1 MRTCSGTVDTID
13 TSGRRAKDFVVES
26 LDGKVS
32 MMLPTLIECNSIPDN
47 RQEIP
52 TPEAAAYHPHLQAIS
67 SQIPPLDPAADIL
80 ILIGRNLISAHKV
93 RKQRNGPHNAPYAQ
107 LLDLGWV
114 IVGDVCFGGAHK
126 PMVSTFKTSVL
137 ENGRPSFLTPCKNS
151 ISSKERFTSEDPRL
165 FIRSTKRSHDIGKH
179 IFKQTKDDNMLAL
192 SGEDEAF
199 LDIMDNE
206 FTKNAANSW
215 VAPLP
220 FRCPREHLPNNRDQ
234 AVSRLLSLRH
244 TLEKKADM
252 KDHYVEFME
261 TMFKKGH
268 AEIAPPLGDNKECWY
283 LPSFGIYHP
292 KKPGKIRI
300 VFDSS
305 AQYNNISLNQVLLKG
320 PDLNNSL
327 IGVIIRFR
335 SDSYAVMADIE
346 QMFHSFLVKE
356 EHRDYLRFLWFR
368 DHNLDGRIEE
378 YRMRVH
384 VFGNCPSPSVAVYGL
399 KRTAAEGEQD
409 YGSDARLF
417 IERHFYVDDG
427 LKSFSSEAEAVDVLR
442 RAQQMLARSNLRLH
456 KISSNSPV
464 IMRAFPNED
473 LAATLQ
479 GLDLSA
485 NSPAIQR
492 SLGLYWDLSTDTFVF
507 QVSISDKPY
516 TKRGVLST
524 INSLYDPLGFIV
536 PASIEGRS
544 ILRDISG
551 DADDWDVVL
560 PKEKQERWQ
569 KWKDSLK
576 HLQGLKIPRMY
587 TSNSLS
593 TAHRK
598 EIIVFCDAS
607 TKAVGTVAYLK
618 MTNADGLSEVG
629 FLFGR
634 AKLAPKPDVTVPR
647 LELCAAVL
655 AVEVAEMLQEQ
666 LDTITR

>member
-1 MRTCSGTVDTID
+1 MT
-13 TSGRRAKDFVVES
+13 
-26 LDGKVS
+26 
-32 MMLPTLIECNSIPDN
+32 
-47 RQEIP
+47 
-52 TPEAAAYHPHLQAIS
+52 
-67 SQIPPLDPAADIL
+67 
-80 ILIGRNLISAHKV
+80 
-93 RKQRNGPHNAPYAQ
+93 
-107 LLDLGWV
+107 
-114 IVGDVCFGGAHK
+114 VGDVCLGGAHK
-126 PMVSTFKTSVL
+126 PTVSTFKTSVL

-151 ISSKERFTSEDPRL
+151 ICSKERFTSEEHRL
-165 FIRSTKRSHDIGKH
+165 IRSTKRSHDFGKH
-179 IFKQTKDDNMLAL
+179 IFKQTKEDNMLAL

-199 LDIMDNE
+199 LDIMDNK
-206 FTKNAANSW
+206 FTKDKANSW

-220 FRCPREHLPNNRDQ
+220 FRCPRERLPTNRDQ
-234 AVSRLLSLRH
+234 AVSHLLSLRRS
-244 TLEKKADM
+244 LKKKTDM
-252 KDHYVEFME
+252 KDHYVDFLE
-261 TMFKKGH
+261 TMLKKGH
-268 AEIAPPLGDNKECWY
+268 AEIAPPLEDKECWY

-292 KKPGKIRI
+292 QKPGKIRI

-356 EHRDYLRFLWFR
+356 EHRDYLRFLWFK
-368 DHNLDGRIEE
+368 DHNLDGDIVE
-378 YRMRVH
+378 YRMRIH

-399 KRTAAEGEQD
+399 KRTAVEGESEF
-409 YGSDARLF
+409 GSDARLY

-427 LKSFSSEAEAVDVLR
+427 LKSFSTEAEAIDVLH
-442 RAQQMLARSNLRLH
+442 RAQQKLARSNLRLH
-456 KISSNSPV
+456 KISSNSPI

-473 LAATLQ
+473 LATMLQ
-479 GLDLSA
+479 GLDLGV
-485 NSPAIQR
+485 NSPSIQR
-492 SLGLYWDLSTDTFVF
+492 SLGLCWDLSIDAFVF

-524 INSLYDPLGFIV
+524 ITSLYDPLGFVV
-536 PASIEGRS
+536 PVSIEGRS

-551 DADDWDVVL
+551 DADDWDVIL
-560 PKEKQERWQ
+560 LKEKQEQWQ
-569 KWKDSLK
+569 KWKNSLK
-576 HLQGLKIPRMY
+576 HLQRLKISRMLI
-587 TSNSLS
+587 SLS
-593 TAHRK
+593 SAHKK

-618 MTNADGLSEVG
+618 VTNPDGLSEVG

-647 LELCAAVL
+647 LELCKAVL

-666 LDTITR
+666 LDTTLDDVRFYTDPKVVLGYIFNETRRFHIYVNNRVQRIRHSTGLHQWNFVPSHLNPADAASR